1 MDNAV
6 ASHRT
11 DSERLNS
18 LEGDVIGLQVQV
30 KELDTRTV
38 GMDKKLDQLLI
49 REEAKKGHE
58 PSYYIGLVAG
68 TLMIAGV
75 LFAAANW
82 YIKSAIGDTVGTAL
96 TTAQHQSEILDM
108 RIKRIE
114 QAFSWTPTLISGVRI
129 REVTQ

>member
-1 MDNAV
+1 MDKAV
-6 ASHRT
+6 VAGRT

-18 LEGDVIGLQVQV
+18 LEGDVLGLQVQV

-58 PSYYIGLVAG
+58 PSYYIGLIAG
-68 TLMIAGV
+68 TLMIAAAILG
-75 LFAAANW
+75 AANW
-82 YIKSAIGDTVGTAL
+82 YIKGAIGETVGTVLSKAE
-96 TTAQHQSEILDM
+96 HQTDILDL

-114 QAFSWTPTLISGVRI
+114 QAFTWTPTLVSNARL
-129 REVTQ
+129 REMTQ